1 VVPINGGIEA
11 LEDKLRHRFANREL
25 LKRAL
30 THASYSAEHPG
41 VEHQQALAFL
51 GDAVLALVVA
61 EHLWQTEP
69 TAAVGRLTSRR
80 AEMVADATLA
90 RGAAALELGPLLRL
104 GRGAEQTG
112 GRETVSMLA
121 TALEAL
127 LGALYA
133 EAGLPAVRRV
143 VGGLAGW
150 SCGGGCAPC

>member
-1 VVPINGGIEA
+1 VPIKSDLIDA
-11 LEDKLRHRFANREL
+11 LENKLGHRFANRERL
-25 LKRAL
+25 LTAL
-30 THASYSAEHPG
+30 THASYAAEHPG
-41 VEHQQALAFL
+41 VEHQQALAFV

-61 EHLWQTEP
+61 EQLWR
-69 TAAVGRLTSRR
+69 TAPDAPVGRLTARR
-80 AEMVADATLA
+80 AELVADDTLA
-90 RGAAALELGPLLRL
+90 RWAVALELGASLRL

-112 GRETVSMLA
+112 GRETASMLA

-150 SCGGGCAPC
+150 

>member
-1 VVPINGGIEA
+1 MPISETVPV
-11 LEDKLRHRFANREL
+11 LEDKLGHRFADREL
-25 LKRAL
+25 LLRAV

-41 VEHQQALAFL
+41 VEHQQALAFV

-61 EHLWQTEP
+61 EQLWR
-69 TAAVGRLTSRR
+69 TAPDAPVGSLTARR
-80 AEMVADATLA
+80 AELVADDTLA
-90 RGAAALELGPLLRL
+90 RWAITLELGALLRL

-112 GRETVSMLA
+112 GRETASMLA

-150 SCGGGCAPC
+150 